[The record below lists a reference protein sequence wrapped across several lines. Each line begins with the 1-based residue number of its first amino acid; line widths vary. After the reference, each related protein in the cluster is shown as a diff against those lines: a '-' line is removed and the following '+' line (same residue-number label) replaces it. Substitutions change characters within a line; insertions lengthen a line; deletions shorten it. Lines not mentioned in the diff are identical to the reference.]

1 MRERAF
7 RHGRSSLG
15 VLRMSE
21 AGNARTLTHGGGKLQ
36 HKDRTCTIASFLA
49 FALAMLLSST
59 ARAQDNPTRF
69 DDVVLRAAAARDQND
84 VPQAIELYRQAVEL
98 KPEWPDGWWFL
109 GSLQYSIDAYA
120 SARDALT
127 HYLQLTPDA
136 GPAAAL
142 RGLCEFETG
151 EYAQSLKDL
160 QRGLSLGAGNQSR
173 NEKILRYHE
182 ALLLTRTGNFE
193 GALQKYALFA
203 RDKVP
208 NPELLVAVGLA
219 GLRTPLMPKELKVDQ
234 QELYAAVGKAALRF
248 MAGDRDVA
256 QQEFQQLFQ
265 RYPAQANLHYL
276 YGYLLFPTDPDQGT
290 VEFKRELDV
299 APANAAAQL
308 MVAWDAL
315 IRNEPSE
322 ALVYAQKAMAEEPT
336 TPIAQLVLGR
346 ALLDTGDAK
355 GGTELLE
362 KELQHDPDNLETH
375 IALAKAYSKTG
386 RKEDAR
392 RERMRCLE
400 LEKNENPV
408 VHP

>member
-1 MRERAF
+1 
-7 RHGRSSLG
+7 
-15 VLRMSE
+15 MSE

>member
-1 MRERAF
+1 
-7 RHGRSSLG
+7 
-15 VLRMSE
+15 MSE
-21 AGNARTLTHGGGKLQ
+21 AENAHMFAHGGGKLQ
-36 HKDRTCTIASFLA
+36 HKDGICIMAFL
-49 FALAMLLSST
+49 FMFGLAVLLSSP
-59 ARAQDNPTRF
+59 ARAAQDNPTKF

-98 KPEWPDGWWFL
+98 KPDWPDGWWFL

-120 SARDALT
+120 PARDALT
-127 HYLQLTPDA
+127 HYLELTPDA

-142 RGLCEFETG
+142 RGLCEFEIG
-151 EYAQSLKDL
+151 EYSQSLKDV

-203 RDKVP
+203 QDKVP

-219 GLRTPLMPKELKVDQ
+219 GLRTPLMPKELKADQ
-234 QELYAAVGKAALRF
+234 QELYAAVGKAALRYL
-248 MAGDRDVA
+248 AGDRDGA

-290 VEFKRELDV
+290 VEFKKELDV
-299 APANAAAQL
+299 APANAAAQM

-315 IRNEPSE
+315 IRNAPAE
-322 ALVYAQKAMAEEPT
+322 ALAYAQKAMAEEPT
-336 TPIAQLVLGR
+336 MPIAQLVLGR

-400 LEKNENPV
+400 LEKNENAV